1 MEGSESKGGSMGDER
16 FHCVN
21 LPPERANRLLAAIGA
36 IVGVINRR
44 RMGFAKRLD
53 RILHLILD
61 YLGAEQGSIM
71 LLDDNGRLVVRA
83 ATREEIVGMVQDLDE
98 PSLAAAVV
106 KSGEVQFVA
115 DITSDPRFPARNGG
129 GYKSTAA
136 LSTPIRDERRVVGVI
151 NVTDK
156 QGGTELLRED
166 AAYLLDFS
174 SLVLSIVVQER
185 LTATLRRQRSTLE
198 RRNEEL
204 KRIQAQQADL
214 TRMLV
219 HDLKGPLSEAIA
231 NLDILS
237 YSATEEQRPFVEAAQ
252 TACDRAVRMASNLGT
267 IARLESGAL
276 PLIPEECDPAALVEE
291 AVLNL
296 AGLARSKGIEIVTAL
311 EPDLPTIQA
320 DRQLIDRVLQNLLV
334 NALGHA
340 PESSRVTVAC
350 RFLPADRLLEFSV
363 ADQGPGIAADLQGAI
378 FEKYARLDRRE
389 DRLVGTGLGLY
400 FCRLAVEAHGGE
412 IGVDSTPGAGARFFF
427 RLPANRSSS

>member
-1 MEGSESKGGSMGDER
+1 MEREQ

-21 LPPERANRLLAAIGA
+21 LPPEQANRLLATIGA

-44 RMGFAKRLD
+44 RMRFAKRLD

-83 ATREEIVGMVQDLDE
+83 ATRPEIVGMIQSLDE

-129 GYKSTAA
+129 SYKSTAA

-156 QGGTELLRED
+156 QGGVDLLRDD
-166 AAYLLDFS
+166 ASYLLDFS

-185 LTATLRRQRSTLE
+185 LTATLRRQRNTLE

-237 YSATEEQRPFVEAAQ
+237 YSVSEEQRPFVEAAQ
-252 TACDRAVRMASNLGT
+252 AACDRAVRMASNLGT
-267 IARLESGAL
+267 IARMESGAL
-276 PLIPEECDPAALVEE
+276 PLIPEECSPRALVEE
-291 AVLNL
+291 AVLNIS
-296 AGLARSKGIEIVTAL
+296 GLARASGVAISTEVAD
-311 EPDLPTIQA
+311 DLPTISA

-340 PESSRVTVAC
+340 PEGSQVTVTC
-350 RFLPADRLLEFSV
+350 RLLPEEKQVEFAV
-363 ADQGPGIAADLQGAI
+363 TDQGPGIALEAQAVI
-378 FEKYARLDRRE
+378 FEKYARLNKRE
-389 DRLVGTGLGLY
+389 DRLIGTGLGLY
-400 FCRLAVEAHGGE
+400 FCRLAVEAHGGV

-427 RLPANRSSS
+427 RLAAGRSAA

>member
-1 MEGSESKGGSMGDER
+1 MEDER

-21 LPPERANRLLAAIGA
+21 LPAERANRLLATIGA

-44 RMGFAKRLD
+44 RMRFAKRLD
-53 RILHLILD
+53 RILRLILD

-83 ATREEIVGMVQDLDE
+83 ATRPEIIGMVQNLDE

-106 KSGEVQFVA
+106 KTGEVQFVA

-129 GYKSTAA
+129 SYKSTAA
-136 LSTPIRDERRVVGVI
+136 LSTPIREGRRVKGVI

-156 QGGTELLRED
+156 QGSVHLLRDD
-166 AAYLLDFS
+166 ASYLLDFS

-185 LTATLRRQRSTLE
+185 LTATLRRQRNALE

-237 YSATEEQRPFVEAAQ
+237 YAAGDEQKPFVEAAQ
-252 TACDRAVRMASNLGT
+252 AACDRAVRMASNLGT
-267 IARLESGAL
+267 IARMESGAL
-276 PLIPEECDPAALVEE
+276 PLIPEECPPATLVEE
-291 AVLNL
+291 AVLNIS
-296 AGLARSKGIEIVTAL
+296 GLARANGVQIATDMAA
-311 EPDLPTIQA
+311 DLPVIRA

-340 PESSRVTVAC
+340 PEASRVTVSC
-350 RFLPADRLLEFSV
+350 HYLPEERQVEFAV
-363 ADQGPGIAADLQGAI
+363 ADQGPGITPEAQKVI
-378 FEKYARLDRRE
+378 FEKYARLDKRE
-389 DRLVGTGLGLY
+389 NRLIGTGLGLY
-400 FCRLAVEAHGGE
+400 FCRLAVEAHNGV

-427 RLPANRSSS
+427 RLPAGHPAP